1 MTTKAKENEGMKRQ
15 KVRVDIVAVQLV
27 KEKTANYEINGNASM
42 TSPEAI
48 AEFLQSFFETADREH
63 FIAVCLN
70 SKNKIIC
77 VNVVSVG
84 SLNSSVVHPREVFKA
99 AILSN
104 AAAIIVAH
112 NHPSGDSTPSKEDR
126 SITETLSKAGKIL
139 GIPVLDHLI
148 IGDNYYSF
156 AEHGNI

>member
-1 MTTKAKENEGMKRQ
+1 MKIN
-15 KVRVDIVAVQLV
+15 IVAIQMI
-27 KEKTANYEINGNASM
+27 KERSATYDVNSKSITGSED
-42 TSPEAI
+42 I
-48 AEFLQSFFETADREH
+48 AEVLEKFFETADREQ

-70 SKNKIIC
+70 SKNKVLCINI
-77 VNVVSVG
+77 VSQG

-112 NHPSGDSTPSKEDR
+112 NHPSGNPTPSEEDKKL
-126 SITETLSKAGKIL
+126 TNTLFSAGKVL

-148 IGDNYYSF
+148 IGDYYYSF
-156 AEHGNI
+156 KEHSLM

>member
-1 MTTKAKENEGMKRQ
+1 MKIN
-15 KVRVDIVAVQLV
+15 IVAVQLV

-48 AEFLQSFFETADREH
+48 AEVLQNFFETADREH

-70 SKNKIIC
+70 SKNRILCI
-77 VNVVSVG
+77 NTVSIG
-84 SLNSSVVHPREVFKA
+84 SLNASVVHPREVFKA

-112 NHPSGDSTPSKEDR
+112 NHPSGDPTPSKEDR
-126 SITETLSKAGKIL
+126 SITGTLASAGKIL
-139 GIPVLDHLI
+139 GIPVLDHII

-156 AEHGNI
+156 KEHGSI

>member
-1 MTTKAKENEGMKRQ
+1 MKIN
-15 KVRVDIVAVQLV
+15 IVAIQMV
-27 KEKTANYEINGNASM
+27 KERSATYDVNSKSI
-42 TSPEAI
+42 TSSEDI
-48 AEFLQSFFETADREH
+48 AEVLEKFFETADREQ

-70 SKNKIIC
+70 SKNKILCI
-77 VNVVSVG
+77 NTVSTG

-112 NHPSGDSTPSKEDR
+112 NHPSGNPTPSKEDKDL
-126 SITETLSKAGKIL
+126 TENLFNAGKIL

-148 IGDNYYSF
+148 IGDYYYSF
-156 AEHGNI
+156 KEHSLM

>member
-1 MTTKAKENEGMKRQ
+1 MKIN
-15 KVRVDIVAVQLV
+15 IVAVQLV

-48 AEFLQSFFETADREH
+48 AEVLQSFFETADREH

-70 SKNKIIC
+70 SKNKILCI
-77 VNVVSVG
+77 NTVSIG
-84 SLNSSVVHPREVFKA
+84 SLNASVVHPREVFKS

-112 NHPSGDSTPSKEDR
+112 NHPSGDPTPSKEDR
-126 SITETLSKAGKIL
+126 SITGTLASAGKIL
-139 GIPVLDHLI
+139 GIPVLDHII

-156 AEHGNI
+156 KEHSLI